1 MITAILIDDEVNS
14 RNALLK
20 KINANCPT
28 IQIVAACGSAEE
40 GIIAIEKHQPQV
52 VFLDVEMPRMN
63 GFAMLEKIANKNFNI
78 VFTTAYNQ
86 YAINA
91 IKFGAFDYLVKP
103 IDVEELIVVAKRL
116 NEQKQQLN
124 NSERLDI
131 LLNQL
136 TPTSKSSIQ
145 RIAIATQTGLEFI
158 HIDTI
163 VYLEAIGNYTQLH
176 FTDGKK
182 LMASKTLK
190 EFEDLLEHHA
200 FFRIHNASLVNLVF
214 VKKYIRG
221 DGGQLQLC
229 NDIILDV
236 ARRRKEELVEMLIK
250 IAPKI

>member
-14 RNALLK
+14 RNALQK
-20 KINANCPT
+20 KIKANCPA
-28 IQIVAACGSAEE
+28 IQIVAECSGAEE
-40 GIIAIEKHQPQV
+40 GIVAIEKYQPQV

-63 GFAMLEKIANKNFNI
+63 GFTMLEKIANKNFNI

-103 IDVEELIVVAKRL
+103 IDVEELIIVAKRL
-116 NEQKQQLN
+116 LDKKQQLN

-136 TPTSKSSIQ
+136 SPANKSKPQKIAVAIQ
-145 RIAIATQTGLEFI
+145 SGLELI
-158 HIDTI
+158 SIDSI

-190 EFEDLLEHHA
+190 EFEDLLEQNS
-200 FFRIHNASLVNLVF
+200 FFRIHNASLINLAY
-214 VKKYIRG
+214 VKKYIKG
-221 DGGQLQLC
+221 DGGQVLLI
-229 NDIILDV
+229 NDIVLDV

-250 IAPKI
+250 IAPKV

>member
-20 KINANCPT
+20 KIKLHCPS
-28 IQIVAACGSAEE
+28 IQIVAECSGAEE

-52 VFLDVEMPRMN
+52 IFLDIEMPRMN
-63 GFAMLEKIANKNFNI
+63 GFAMLEKIEHKNFNI

-103 IDVEELIVVAKRL
+103 IDVEDLVIVAKKL
-116 NEQKQQLN
+116 AEQKQHQN
-124 NSERLDI
+124 NNERLDI
-131 LLNQL
+131 LLQQL
-136 TPTSKSSIQ
+136 GATNIAKPQKIAVAVQSGLEL
-145 RIAIATQTGLEFI
+145 IAI
-158 HIDTI
+158 DSI

-190 EFEDLLEHHA
+190 EFEDLLELNA
-200 FFRIHNASLVNLVF
+200 FFRIHNASLINLVY
-214 VKKYIRG
+214 VKKYVKG
-221 DGGQLQLC
+221 DGGQVLLT
-229 NDIILDV
+229 NDILLDV
-236 ARRRKEELVEMLIK
+236 ARRRKEELIEMLIK
-250 IAPKI
+250 IAPKV

>member
-14 RNALLK
+14 RNALHK
-20 KINANCPT
+20 KISLNCPS
-28 IQIVAACGSAEE
+28 IQIVAQCNDAEE
-40 GIIAIEKHQPQV
+40 GILAIEKYQPQV
-52 VFLDVEMPRMN
+52 VFLDIEMPRMN
-63 GFAMLEKIANKNFNI
+63 GFAMLEKLKNKHFNI

-103 IDVEELIVVAKRL
+103 IDVEELIVVAKKL
-116 NEQKQQLN
+116 DEQKQYVN

-131 LLNQL
+131 LLNQIS
-136 TPTSKSSIQ
+136 PNNKSTIQ
-145 RIAIATQTGLEFI
+145 KIAIATQTGLEFI
-158 HIDTI
+158 PIDSI
-163 VYLEAIGNYTQLH
+163 LYLEAIGNYTQLH

-190 EFEDLLEHHA
+190 EFEDLLEQHS

-214 VKKYIRG
+214 VKKYIKG
-221 DGGQLQLC
+221 DGGQVQLS
-229 NDIILDV
+229 NDLILDV

>member
-14 RNALLK
+14 RNALQK
-20 KINANCPT
+20 KIKTNCPA
-28 IQIVAACGSAEE
+28 IQIVAECSDAEE
-40 GIIAIEKHQPQV
+40 GIAAIEKYQPQV

-63 GFAMLEKIANKNFNI
+63 GFGMLEKIENKNFNI

-103 IDVEELIVVAKRL
+103 IDVEELIIVAKKL
-116 NEQKQQLN
+116 NEQKQVLN

-131 LLNQL
+131 LLNQIS
-136 TPTSKSSIQ
+136 PANKSSVQ
-145 RIAIATQTGLEFI
+145 KIAIATQAGLEFI
-158 HIDTI
+158 PIDTI
-163 VYLEAIGNYTQLH
+163 IYLEAIGNYTELH

-200 FFRIHNASLVNLVF
+200 FFRIHNASLVNLIF
-214 VKKYIRG
+214 VKKYIKG
-221 DGGQLQLC
+221 DGGQIQLT
-229 NDIILDV
+229 NNITLDV
-236 ARRRKEELVEMLIK
+236 ARRRKEELLQLLLTLSKKV
-250 IAPKI
+250 